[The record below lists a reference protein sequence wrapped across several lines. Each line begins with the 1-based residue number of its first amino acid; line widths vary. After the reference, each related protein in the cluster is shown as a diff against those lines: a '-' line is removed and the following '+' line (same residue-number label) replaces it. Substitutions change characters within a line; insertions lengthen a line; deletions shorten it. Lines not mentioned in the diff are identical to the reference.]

1 MCSLQSLAT
10 STQRKIRVAPFHMAR
25 YSAFC
30 INPKPQ
36 RMKKWSKSDPR
47 LQDDQALPN
56 GVYGLSSH
64 LAEKQRS
71 KDAHPMEGRGRNQG
85 KLNSLVQMPPQAPS
99 QRRENGTGPVRG
111 FIQTNACGGDDKEN
125 LMCLL

>member
-10 STQRKIRVAPFHMAR
+10 STQRKMRVAPFHMAH
-25 YSAFC
+25 YSVFC

-36 RMKKWSKSDPR
+36 GMKNWSKSDPR
-47 LQDDQALPN
+47 PQGDQALPN

-71 KDAHPMEGRGRNQG
+71 KDTHPTEGRGRNQG
-85 KLNSLVQMPPQAPS
+85 KLNRLV
-99 QRRENGTGPVRG
+99 
-111 FIQTNACGGDDKEN
+111 
-125 LMCLL
+125 

>member
-10 STQRKIRVAPFHMAR
+10 STQRKTRLAPFHMAH

-36 RMKKWSKSDPR
+36 GMKKWSKSEPR

-56 GVYGLSSH
+56 KDYGLSSH
-64 LAEKQRS
+64 LAEKQSS
-71 KDAHPMEGRGRNQG
+71 KDAHPVEGRGRDQE
-85 KLNSLVQMPPQAPS
+85 KLNRLVQMPPQVPI
-99 QRRENGTGPVRG
+99 PV
-111 FIQTNACGGDDKEN
+111 
-125 LMCLL
+125 